1 MAKLRSAPAAP
12 AAEPKA
18 QSQRPALK
26 EKTNTTRAKAAVE
39 DEEEGLGDMIGL
51 VKESTKRRGRP
62 RKSAHTDDE
71 VVMAGGL
78 GVKEADAPISTD
90 ELGKSD
96 AIAPPT
102 AKANRR
108 PPRMT
113 RKPIH
118 NEAQSKVLD
127 GLRKRMEET
136 ARKEGGKK
144 GAVSVSALRRVSSG
158 PAPSSDVLPSAPVTV
173 RTSAAVAHERSE
185 YSISPSP
192 PPPTKLASLQAN
204 RSSIAQQTSSPKP
217 RSTPAMDTS
226 VLKNFKRR
234 ARQPSMLAMVQQR
247 TMSARPS
254 LAHTKPV
261 DDDPSIY
268 DFDGGDAEEEDDF
281 APDAEGTPLNASK
294 VKRKSVGSS
303 VKKSATKAAKA
314 KAAPISKKRKSEVAD
329 LSSGSLETLRA
340 KRRKPEV
347 ADSTIETLDESL
359 EAPGVVPATR
369 RSSTESARQATP
381 VPQETSDIQVINSS
395 QSSPPPA
402 ESASPEKRQAPVDDD
417 FVVPST
423 EEYREEDIPHEPD
436 LDLPEDSRYD
446 VPNGTMAEPA
456 SSSPL
461 PDVLSGTQLRLR
473 EELADP
479 VTQVS
484 PPPVKAKPVKAGKVK
499 PVSTATLQ
507 NLLPKRRQPLR
518 PRHRKSEYDFVSESE
533 GEADNANDE
542 DDNDDAVGKG
552 RRRQTKVTPA
562 KGRRKTAAT
571 AKTAKAKKVMH
582 QPTRKSTAPPTTSKP
597 TKTYGRTAAAVLT
610 SDKEND
616 DGFEENDGDL
626 NDSAENLPHD
636 RGTPDATARSNE
648 LEAAKRKFAEVDEW
662 DMEFES
668 VGAEEHRSS
677 SQQWR

>member
-18 QSQRPALK
+18 QSQRPVLK

-39 DEEEGLGDMIGL
+39 DDEEGLGDMIGL

-113 RKPIH
+113 RKPIQ

-144 GAVSVSALRRVSSG
+144 GAVPALRHVSSR
-158 PAPSSDVLPSAPVTV
+158 PAPSSADLPSAPVTV
-173 RTSAAVAHERSE
+173 RTSAAVAQERSE

-192 PPPTKLASLQAN
+192 PPPNKLASLQAK
-204 RSSIAQQTSSPKP
+204 RSSLAQQTSSPKP

-254 LAHTKPV
+254 LAHAKPV

-281 APDAEGTPLNASK
+281 APDAE
-294 VKRKSVGSS
+294 VKPV
-303 VKKSATKAAKA
+303 KA
-314 KAAPISKKRKSEVAD
+314 KAAANSKKRKSEVAD
-329 LSSGSLETLRA
+329 VSSGSLETLKA
-340 KRRKPEV
+340 KRWKPEV
-347 ADSTIETLDESL
+347 AESTIDNLDEPL
-359 EAPGVVPATR
+359 EGLEVVPATR
-369 RSSTESARQATP
+369 RFSTKSARQATP

-402 ESASPEKRQAPVDDD
+402 ESASPEKRQAFVDDD
-417 FVVPST
+417 YVVPST
-423 EEYREEDIPHEPD
+423 EEYREEDMPHEPD
-436 LDLPEDSRYD
+436 LDLPEDPLYD

-456 SSSPL
+456 SSSPA
-461 PDVLSGTQLRLR
+461 PDVLSSTQLRLR

-484 PPPVKAKPVKAGKVK
+484 PQPVKAKPVKADKVK

-533 GEADNANDE
+533 GEADNAH
-542 DDNDDAVGKG
+542 DDDIDDDTVGKG

-562 KGRRKTAAT
+562 KARRKTAAA
-571 AKTAKAKKVMH
+571 AKTIKAKKVA
-582 QPTRKSTAPPTTSKP
+582 QPPTRKSTAAPSTSKP
-597 TKTYGRTAAAVLT
+597 TKTYGRAAAALLT

-616 DGFEENDGDL
+616 DGFEEVDGDVD
-626 NDSAENLPHD
+626 DSAEILLPD
-636 RGTPDATARSNE
+636 RGTAEATARSNE

>member
-1 MAKLRSAPAAP
+1 MARLRSAPAAP

-18 QSQRPALK
+18 QSHRQALK

-39 DEEEGLGDMIGL
+39 DDEQGLGDMIGL

-62 RKSAHTDDE
+62 RKSAHADDE

-78 GVKEADAPISTD
+78 GVKETDAPISTD
-90 ELGKSD
+90 ELGRSD
-96 AIAPPT
+96 TIAPPT

-144 GAVSVSALRRVSSG
+144 GAVPALRRVSSG

-173 RTSAAVAHERSE
+173 RNSAAVAQERSE

-192 PPPTKLASLQAN
+192 PPPNKLASVQMK
-204 RSSIAQQTSSPKP
+204 RSSLAQQTSSPKP

-254 LAHTKPV
+254 LAHAKPV

-268 DFDGGDAEEEDDF
+268 DFDGGDAEESDDF
-281 APDAEGTPLNASK
+281 APDAEGTPLHGSK
-294 VKRKSVGSS
+294 AKRKSVGSS
-303 VKKSATKAAKA
+303 VKKPAAKPAKA
-314 KAAPISKKRKSEVAD
+314 KAAPTSKKRKSEVAD
-329 LSSGSLETLRA
+329 VSSGSLETLRA

-347 ADSTIETLDESL
+347 AESTINNLDEPF
-359 EAPGVVPATR
+359 EAPEVVPATR

-395 QSSPPPA
+395 QVSPPPV
-402 ESASPEKRQAPVDDD
+402 ESASPEKRQVPVDDD

-436 LDLPEDSRYD
+436 LDLPEDPLYD
-446 VPNGTMAEPA
+446 VPDGTMAEPA
-456 SSSPL
+456 SSSPV
-461 PDVLSGTQLRLR
+461 PDVLSATQLRIR
-473 EELADP
+473 DELADP

-484 PPPVKAKPVKAGKVK
+484 PQPVKAKPVKASKVK

-533 GEADNANDE
+533 GEADDAH
-542 DDNDDAVGKG
+542 DDDDTEEAVGRG
-552 RRRQTKVTPA
+552 RRRQTKGTPA
-562 KGRRKTAAT
+562 KGRRKTAAA
-571 AKTAKAKKVMH
+571 AKTIKAKKVA
-582 QPTRKSTAPPTTSKP
+582 QPPTRKSTAAPSTSKP
-597 TKTYGRTAAAVLT
+597 TKTYGRAAAAVLT
-610 SDKEND
+610 SDKENEE
-616 DGFEENDGDL
+616 GFEEIDGDVD
-626 NDSAENLPHD
+626 DSAEILLPD
-636 RGTPDATARSNE
+636 RGTAEATAKSDE

>member
-1 MAKLRSAPAAP
+1 MARLRSAPAAP
-12 AAEPKA
+12 APEPKA
-18 QSQRPALK
+18 HSQRPALK
-26 EKTNTTRAKAAVE
+26 EKTNTTRAKAAGGD
-39 DEEEGLGDMIGL
+39 DEQGLGDMIGL

-62 RKSAHTDDE
+62 RKSAHADDE

-78 GVKEADAPISTD
+78 GVKETDAPVSTD

-144 GAVSVSALRRVSSG
+144 GAVPALRRVSSG
-158 PAPSSDVLPSAPVTV
+158 PAPSSDVLPSAPVIV
-173 RTSAAVAHERSE
+173 RTSAAVAQERSE

-192 PPPTKLASLQAN
+192 PPPNKLASVQAK
-204 RSSIAQQTSSPKP
+204 RSSLAQQSSSPKP

-234 ARQPSMLAMVQQR
+234 ARQPTYA
-247 TMSARPS
+247 
-254 LAHTKPV
+254 KPI

-294 VKRKSVGSS
+294 AKRKSMGSS
-303 VKKSATKAAKA
+303 IKKSAAKPTKVKP
-314 KAAPISKKRKSEVAD
+314 APVTKKRKSEVVDVSA
-329 LSSGSLETLRA
+329 GSLETLRA

-347 ADSTIETLDESL
+347 ADSMINDL
-359 EAPGVVPATR
+359 EEPLGAPEVVPPTR

-402 ESASPEKRQAPVDDD
+402 ESTSPEKRQASVDDD

-436 LDLPEDSRYD
+436 LDLPEDPLYD
-446 VPNGTMAEPA
+446 VPDGTMAEPA

-461 PDVLSGTQLRLR
+461 PDVLIDTQMRLR
-473 EELADP
+473 DELADP

-484 PPPVKAKPVKAGKVK
+484 PPPVKAKPVKASKVK

-533 GEADNANDE
+533 GEADGAM
-542 DDNDDAVGKG
+542 DDDDTEEAVGRG
-552 RRRQTKVTPA
+552 WRRQTKITPG

-571 AKTAKAKKVMH
+571 TKTAKAKKIV
-582 QPTRKSTAPPTTSKP
+582 QQSTRKSTAPPTTSKP
-597 TKTYGRTAAAVLT
+597 TKTYGRAAAALLT

-616 DGFEENDGDL
+616 DGFEEIDGDVD
-626 NDSAENLPHD
+626 DSAEILLPD
-636 RGTPDATARSNE
+636 RGTAEATAKSNE

>member
-1 MAKLRSAPAAP
+1 MARLRSAPAAP

-39 DEEEGLGDMIGL
+39 DDEQGLGDMIGL

-78 GVKEADAPISTD
+78 GVKETDALISTD

-127 GLRKRMEET
+127 GLRKRMGET

-144 GAVSVSALRRVSSG
+144 GAVPALRRVSSG

-173 RTSAAVAHERSE
+173 RTSTAVAQERSE

-192 PPPTKLASLQAN
+192 PPPNKLASLQAK

-254 LAHTKPV
+254 LAHAKPV

-268 DFDGGDAEEEDDF
+268 DFDGGESELEDDF
-281 APDAEGTPLNASK
+281 APDAEGTPLHVSK
-294 VKRKSVGSS
+294 AKRKSMGSS
-303 VKKSATKAAKA
+303 VKKSAAKPTKVKP
-314 KAAPISKKRKSEVAD
+314 APVTKKRKSEVVD
-329 LSSGSLETLRA
+329 VSSGSLETLRA
-340 KRRKPEV
+340 KRQKPEV
-347 ADSTIETLDESL
+347 ADSIIKDLEEPLD
-359 EAPGVVPATR
+359 APEIVPATR
-369 RSSTESARQATP
+369 RSSTESAPQATP

-402 ESASPEKRQAPVDDD
+402 ESTSPEKRQAFVDDD

-436 LDLPEDSRYD
+436 LDLPEDPLYD

-461 PDVLSGTQLRLR
+461 PDVLSATQLRIR
-473 EELADP
+473 DELAEP

-484 PPPVKAKPVKAGKVK
+484 PQPVKATPVKAGKVK

-533 GEADNANDE
+533 EEVDDAYDD
-542 DDNDDAVGKG
+542 DDNEDAVGRG

-562 KGRRKTAAT
+562 KGRRKTAAIT
-571 AKTAKAKKVMH
+571 KTAKAKKIV
-582 QPTRKSTAPPTTSKP
+582 QQSTRKSTAPPTTSKP
-597 TKTYGRTAAAVLT
+597 TKTYGRAGTALLT
-610 SDKEND
+610 SDKGND
-616 DGFEENDGDL
+616 DGFGEIDEDVD
-626 NDSAENLPHD
+626 DSAEILLPD
-636 RGTPDATARSNE
+636 RGTAEATAKSNE

>member
-1 MAKLRSAPAAP
+1 MARLRSAPAAP

-26 EKTNTTRAKAAVE
+26 EKTNTTRVNAAVE
-39 DEEEGLGDMIGL
+39 DDEEGLGDMIGL

-78 GVKEADAPISTD
+78 GAKETDGPISTD

-96 AIAPPT
+96 ANAPPT

-136 ARKEGGKK
+136 ARKEGSKK
-144 GAVSVSALRRVSSG
+144 GAVPALRRVSSG

-173 RTSAAVAHERSE
+173 RTSTAVAQERSE
-185 YSISPSP
+185 YSISLSP
-192 PPPTKLASLQAN
+192 PPPTKLASLQAK

-254 LAHTKPV
+254 LAHAKPV

-294 VKRKSVGSS
+294 AKRKSVGSA
-303 VKKSATKAAKA
+303 VKKSVVKPAKA

-329 LSSGSLETLRA
+329 VSSGSLETLRA

-347 ADSTIETLDESL
+347 GDSMVDNLDEPL
-359 EAPGVVPATR
+359 EGLEVVPATR

-381 VPQETSDIQVINSS
+381 VPQETSDIQVINAS

-402 ESASPEKRQAPVDDD
+402 ESASPEKRQAFVDDD

-436 LDLPEDSRYD
+436 LDLPEDPLYD

-461 PDVLSGTQLRLR
+461 PDVLSATQLRLQD
-473 EELADP
+473 ELADP

-484 PPPVKAKPVKAGKVK
+484 PPPAKEKPVKAGKVK

-533 GEADNANDE
+533 GEADDAH
-542 DDNDDAVGKG
+542 DDDLDDDVVGKG

-562 KGRRKTAAT
+562 KGRRKTAAA
-571 AKTAKAKKVMH
+571 AKTIKAKKVA
-582 QPTRKSTAPPTTSKP
+582 QQSTRKSTAPPTTSKP
-597 TKTYGRTAAAVLT
+597 TKTYGRAAAALLT
-610 SDKEND
+610 SDKENG
-616 DGFEENDGDL
+616 DGFEENDGDVD
-626 NDSAENLPHD
+626 DSAENLPYD
-636 RGTPDATARSNE
+636 RGTAEATARSNE